1 MSNSVYQSFRI
12 IRGNEKH
19 SINKNAYFYRIH
31 SVITQ
36 QERRNSS
43 IGLMAI
49 LHVFLFISKN
59 YNWNY
64 QVQKDFEE
72 MILNDQKILEAYR
85 VHV

>member
-19 SINKNAYFYRIH
+19 SINKSAYFYRRH
-31 SVITQ
+31 SIITQ

-43 IGLMAI
+43 IGIMAI
-49 LHVFLFISKN
+49 LHVFLFISEN
-59 YNWNY
+59 YKWSY
-64 QVQKDFEE
+64 QVKKDFEE
-72 MILNDQKILEAYR
+72 KILNDQKILEAYR

>member
-12 IRGNEKH
+12 IRGDEKH
-19 SINKNAYFYRIH
+19 SINKSAYFYRLH

-43 IGLMAI
+43 IGIMAI

-59 YNWNY
+59 YKWNY

-72 MILNDQKILEAYR
+72 MILNNQKILEAYR
-85 VHV
+85 MHV